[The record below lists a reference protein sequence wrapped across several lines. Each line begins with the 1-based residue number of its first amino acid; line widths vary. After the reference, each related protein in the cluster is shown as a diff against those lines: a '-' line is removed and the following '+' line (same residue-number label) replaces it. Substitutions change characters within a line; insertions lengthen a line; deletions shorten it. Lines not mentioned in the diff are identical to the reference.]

1 MKCDEF
7 LSKVRTGGFWS
18 RLLARLHAARC
29 RRCAALQNGLHKME
43 TELARTVPLT
53 DAQRRLW
60 EQAVQAQPME
70 RPWSPVRLRLAA
82 VVAAAALVAV
92 SVVAWQWIGNSRDVQ
107 PVAEMG
113 DRSPPDA
120 PGLPALRQMDERLPT
135 VQALESVDVQVVQ
148 HDPGVQVAPAQKARE
163 PVSIPLYQKFEEYHE
178 HPEVQFRTLRDLDEI
193 RSGLDG
199 LSARLDELSRKARLL
214 NARRQVTELI
224 DRYAN
229 LTRVRPD

>member
-7 LSKVRTGGFWS
+7 LSKVRTGGLWS

-43 TELARTVPLT
+43 AELARTAPLA

-60 EQAVQAQPME
+60 QQAVEADADE
-70 RPWSPVRLRLAA
+70 RPRAVVRLRLVP
-82 VVAAAALVAV
+82 VVAAAALVAL
-92 SVVAWQWIGNSRDVQ
+92 SVIAWQWIGNSRDVQ

-113 DRSPPDA
+113 DRLPPDQPGVLQMQESPPA
-120 PGLPALRQMDERLPT
+120 VQVLEGL
-135 VQALESVDVQVVQ
+135 DVQVVQ
-148 HDPGVQVAPAQKARE
+148 RHPGVQVAPAQKARE
-163 PVSIPLYQKFEEYHE
+163 PVSIPLYQQFEEYYE
-178 HPEVQFRTLRDLDEI
+178 HPEVQSRTLRDLDEI
-193 RSGLDG
+193 RAGLDG